1 MKKSLKEAFEED
13 EPMEDLEMINQNC
26 EKQKGKTAYEKKYRK
41 QIKTKLLKIKKLYR
55 GEIH

>member
-1 MKKSLKEAFEED
+1 
-13 EPMEDLEMINQNC
+13 MEDLEMINQKC

-55 GEIH
+55 GEIN